1 MSGKNEKKLTR
12 LNERIIEIDNMI
24 KNLTA
29 ERKGILKQIDDLN
42 QLEKFDYIKSQK
54 LSLEQL
60 TTDLEIGKLLREN
73 GISKDEVTELLLGSI
88 KKKEDTTNEND

>member
-1 MSGKNEKKLTR
+1 MSGKNEKKIAK
-12 LNERIIEIDNMI
+12 LNERIVEIDNTI

>member
-88 KKKEDTTNEND
+88 KNKEDTTNEND